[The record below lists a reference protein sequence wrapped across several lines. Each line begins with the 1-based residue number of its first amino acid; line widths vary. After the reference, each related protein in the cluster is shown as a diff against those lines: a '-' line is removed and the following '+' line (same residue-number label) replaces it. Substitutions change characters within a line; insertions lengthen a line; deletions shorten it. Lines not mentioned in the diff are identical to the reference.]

1 MDKYIELMAF
11 YWVDWQ
17 QTALANTRYS
27 VVLAVLAF
35 FIGVIVIA
43 IIKSFKISK
52 LSKRLIESHQQL
64 EQAQTKLEK
73 LENEQKESAALI
85 TDQQQQLD
93 QTENTLQQERE
104 DFKKQLED
112 KEALIISLT
121 KEKQAEIDA
130 INTTLSEKNKLL
142 EQLQHSLE
150 EQRDVVAKA
159 TTAQEQIAELEKRLA
174 SSTAELNLAKQQL
187 EAQTKISNEQVTQ
200 LVKQEQSTKIQINRV
215 LELES
220 QLATLNDTHAVEK
233 AQHLVIDKEQ
243 EQKDLL
249 SQEANKPEVKQEVPE
264 IITSVSPKKEALI
277 EDKISTTPSKE
288 QITVEK
294 VSSVPH
300 KVEEET
306 VVAQKQPKP
315 AKQPKPEKSKQVAS
329 STPKKSKS
337 GFVSKAMGWFSSMD
351 NALDGGDAQ
360 NSPQVATNKSEEEKP
375 AKAITPDPVI
385 QNTKQE
391 GVSTMV
397 EKPSEISVPKVEAA
411 KQKTVKKNEIM
422 DEEESSF
429 SEKLADV
436 ADKMDS
442 FQSKFKGFFNKD
454 KS

>member
-1 MDKYIELMAF
+1 MDKYIEIMAF

-17 QTALANTRYS
+17 QTAIANTRYS
-27 VVLAVLAF
+27 VVLAILAF

-52 LSKRLIESHQQL
+52 LSKRLIESHQHL

-85 TDQQQQLD
+85 TGQQQELD
-93 QTENTLQQERE
+93 QAAKTLQQERE

-112 KEALIISLT
+112 KEALIISSA

-142 EQLQHSLE
+142 EQLQRSLD

-174 SSTAELNLAKQQL
+174 SSTTELNLVKQQL
-187 EAQTKISNEQVTQ
+187 EAQTTLSNEQVTQ

-220 QLATLNDTHAVEK
+220 QLAILNDTHAVEK

-243 EQKDLL
+243 EQKYLL
-249 SQEANKPEVKQEVPE
+249 TQEAKKPEVKQEVSE

-300 KVEEET
+300 KEEET

-337 GFVSKAMGWFSSMD
+337 GFISKAMGWFSSMD
-351 NALDGGDAQ
+351 NALEGGDTQ

-391 GVSTMV
+391 GISITV
-397 EKPSEISVPKVEAA
+397 EKSPEIIAPKLETA
-411 KQKTVKKNEIM
+411 KQKTVKKNEIV
-422 DEEESSF
+422 DEEESTF

-442 FQSKFKGFFNKD
+442 FQGKFKGFFNKN

>member
-17 QTALANTRYS
+17 QTAIANTRYS

-52 LSKRLIESHQQL
+52 LSKRLIESHQHL

-93 QTENTLQQERE
+93 QTTDTLQQEKE
-104 DFKKQLED
+104 SFKKQLED
-112 KEALIISLT
+112 KEALITSLT

-142 EQLQHSLE
+142 EQLQHKLDK
-150 EQRDVVAKA
+150 QRDIVAKA

-174 SSTAELNLAKQQL
+174 STTAEFNLAKQQL
-187 EAQTKISNEQVTQ
+187 EAQTNLSNEQVAQ

-233 AQHLVIDKEQ
+233 AQRLVIDKEQ

-249 SQEANKPEVKQEVPE
+249 SQEANKPEVKQELPE
-264 IITSVSPKKEALI
+264 IIPSGSPKNEALI
-277 EDKISTTPSKE
+277 EDKISTAPSKE
-288 QITVEK
+288 QVTVEK

-300 KVEEET
+300 KVEQET
-306 VVAQKQPKP
+306 VVAQKQPKQ
-315 AKQPKPEKSKQVAS
+315 AKQVKPEKSKQVAS

-337 GFVSKAMGWFSSMD
+337 GFVSKTMGWFSSMD
-351 NALDGGDAQ
+351 NALEGGEVQKKPKAVTKK
-360 NSPQVATNKSEEEKP
+360 PEKDEA
-375 AKAITPDPVI
+375 AKTVTLEPVI
-385 QNTKQE
+385 QKNKQE
-391 GVSTMV
+391 ETQTTVKKAADIST
-397 EKPSEISVPKVEAA
+397 PKVATA
-411 KQKTVKKNEIM
+411 KQKAVKKNVIE
-422 DEEESSF
+422 DEEEASF

-442 FQSKFKGFFNKD
+442 WQGKFKGFFNKD
-454 KS
+454 KA